1 MYFRQFPQIY
11 YDFPKLNSDNF
22 LQILT
27 DITTNVRVR
36 KEALENVT
44 IYDEYDIQ
52 EGETAEII
60 AEKIY
65 GNPELH
71 WVIMLVNQRY
81 DYLADFPLTN
91 IELNQLCIDTYGE
104 DNLYNVHHYEKD
116 KIICEAMASLKIP
129 IGIYASLK
137 VNDILTSNLSTTV
150 AKVTGLGIS
159 NVRIDG
165 SLGNGKFLCDP
176 TALTAGQLITIT
188 GNNFGNGII
197 NEYVSGNIYRIS
209 ETNGST
215 SFKLVTQGNVAIT
228 TSQEAGAKFTGLIF
242 STSTV
247 STAQILIQKGIL
259 TAGDSVIV
267 SGVRFN
273 ELTNINEYRLLSS
286 FVVGTNAF
294 QISDVYTAI
303 TNLEFEIRRNES
315 KRRIK
320 QLSPI
325 LIDQF
330 VREFQT
336 LVMP

>member
-52 EGETAEII
+52 EGETPEII
-60 AEKIY
+60 AEKVY

-104 DNLYNVHHYEKD
+104 DNLYNVHHYEKN

-129 IGIYASLK
+129 TGIYASLK
-137 VNDILTSNLSTTV
+137 VNDILTSNLSTAV
-150 AKVTGLGIS
+150 AKVIGLGIS

-165 SLGNGKFLCDP
+165 ILGNGKFLCDP
-176 TALTAGQLITIT
+176 TTLTAGQLITIT
-188 GNNFGNGII
+188 GNNIGNGVI
-197 NEYVSGNIYRIS
+197 NEYVSGNVYRIS

-273 ELTNINEYRLLSS
+273 ELTNVNEYHSLST

-303 TNLEFEIRRNES
+303 TNLEFETRRNEA

-320 QLSPI
+320 LLSPV
-325 LIDQF
+325 LVDQF